1 MINMFKLICIIG
13 SLFFLNL
20 QIAYSQIAYSNG
32 INLKDSLKNVAKK
45 PLRIYHA
52 CRLSVKKPVIDGKL
66 DDTCWKTGK
75 WTSDYTQWI
84 PNEGAK
90 PSQPTKMKI
99 LYDDKNIYVAIRAF
113 DSIPEKISRI
123 AGRRDEFTGDM
134 VGIAFDS
141 YHDHRTGFEF
151 DVSAAGQKVDL
162 VITNPMNVDL
172 NWNAVWSAK
181 TAQED
186 SAWTTEIEIPLS
198 QLRYSND
205 SVQVWGLHAWRWIN
219 RYQEESDWELQSST
233 GPGILYLF
241 GELHGIKGLP
251 KSRRIEIMPY
261 MSGKFN
267 TFKAEPNNPFA
278 DNGWSLAGNIGLD
291 AKIGLASNF
300 TVDLTVNPDFGQV
313 ETDPSVMNL
322 TAFEVFYGEK
332 RPFFLEGKN
341 IFSFDFDNSSL
352 FYSRRI
358 GHTPSF
364 RPSLSNNEFM
374 KYPDNTSILGA
385 AKVSGKTAKGLSIG
399 MLQCLT
405 ASEDARIY
413 SMGERKNINVEPL
426 TNYSL
431 VRVQQ
436 DFKQGNT
443 VLGGIFTS
451 TNRFINTPQLEF
463 MNRNAYTGG
472 IDFLHQWDDKEYF
485 LDAKL
490 VESSITGSREAMANL
505 QQSSARYYQRPD
517 IRYVQL
523 DTASNRLSGYGGDVR
538 IGKGSKGLLRYSTEL
553 IWRSPG
559 LDLNDM
565 GFMQMADVIKQK
577 NSVYCFVNKQVSI
590 FRTYNISLSETNNWD
605 FGLRYS
611 SSNAN
616 LSAYFEFLNK
626 WAVNTSVSYMT
637 PSLDTRI
644 LRGGSAMLLPNVW
657 YENLYVRTD
666 PSLKFCFELNTELST
681 SGFDSAR
688 YYSVQPS
695 IKYTPINALKLSTSF
710 NYSGN
715 QNDLQY
721 ITTVNGDNNPKYI
734 LGKIDQKTLGVT
746 FRVDYNITPELSI
759 QYYGSPFATVGKY
772 SGFKRVTDPK
782 ASNYTDRFA
791 GLAPTLSSSNTY
803 EVSENN
809 NNYNFWNPDF
819 NFNQFRS
826 NLVFRWE
833 FLPGSQFY
841 LVWSQDRTAFSQPG
855 SQNLNNGM
863 SGIKGIF
870 PNNIFLAKFNYWFS
884 I

>member
-1 MINMFKLICIIG
+1 MKTGFKLICIIG
-13 SLFFLNL
+13 SLFFFNS
-20 QIAYSQIAYSNG
+20 QMAYSIG
-32 INLKDSLKNVAKK
+32 GNLKDSLKNVAKK
-45 PLRIYHA
+45 PLRIYHTN
-52 CRLSVKKPVIDGKL
+52 RIFSEKPVIDGKL
-66 DDTCWKTGK
+66 DDDCWKTGE
-75 WTSDYTQWI
+75 WSGNYTQWI
-84 PNEGAK
+84 PNEGAQ
-90 PSQPTKMKI
+90 PSQPTYMKI

-113 DSIPEKISRI
+113 DSIPGKICRK

-141 YHDHRTGFEF
+141 YHDRRTGFEF

-162 VITNPMNVDL
+162 MVTNPCNVDM
-172 NWNAVWSAK
+172 NWNAVWYAK
-181 TAQED
+181 TAKED

-205 SVQVWGLHAWRWIN
+205 SVQVWGIHAWRWID
-219 RYQEESDWELQSST
+219 RFQQESDWELQSST

-267 TFKAEPNNPFA
+267 TFKAEPNNLFA
-278 DNGWSLAGNIGLD
+278 DKGHNWAGNVGLD

-313 ETDPSVMNL
+313 EADPSMMNL
-322 TAFEVFYGEK
+322 TAFETFYDEK

-358 GHTPSF
+358 GHSPSF
-364 RPSLSNNEFM
+364 YPSLTNNEFM

-399 MLQCLT
+399 ILQSLT
-405 ASEDARIY
+405 ASEDARID
-413 SMGERKNINVEPL
+413 SLGKRKNLNVEPL
-426 TNYSL
+426 TNYSV

-472 IDFLHQWDDKEYF
+472 IDFLHQWHDKEYY

-490 VESSITGSREAMANL
+490 VASSITGSREAMANL
-505 QQSSARYYQRPD
+505 QQSSARYYQRAD
-517 IRYVQL
+517 IHYAQL
-523 DTASNRLSGYGGDVR
+523 DTNSNRLSGYGGDVK
-538 IGKGSKGLLRYSTEL
+538 IGKGSKGLWRYSTEL

-565 GFMQMADVIKQK
+565 GFMQMADIIKQK
-577 NSVYCFVNKQVSI
+577 NSVYYFVNKSVSI
-590 FRTYNISLSETNNWD
+590 FRTYNVSLSETNNWD
-605 FGLRYS
+605 FGLNYL

-616 LSAYFEFLNK
+616 LSAYLEFLNK
-626 WAVNTSVSYMT
+626 WAVSTSLSYTT
-637 PSLDTRI
+637 PSLDPRI
-644 LRGGSAMLLPNVW
+644 LRGGNAMLLPNVW
-657 YENLYVRTD
+657 YQSLYARTD
-666 PSLKFCFELNTELST
+666 PSAKICFELNSELST
-681 SGFDSAR
+681 SGCGSAR

-695 IKYTPINALKLSTSF
+695 IRFTPINTLKLSTSF

-715 QNDLQY
+715 RNDLQY
-721 ITTVNGDNNPKYI
+721 ITTTNSDNGQRYI
-734 LGKIDQKTLGVT
+734 LGKIDQQTLGIT
-746 FRVDYNITPELSI
+746 FRVDYNVTPELSI

-772 SGFKRVTDPK
+772 SDLKRVTDPK
-782 ASNYTDRFA
+782 ASNYSDRFT
-791 GLAPTLSSSNTY
+791 GLASTLNSSNTY

-819 NFNQFRS
+819 NFSQFRS

-833 FLPGSQFY
+833 YRPGSQFY

-855 SQNLNNGM
+855 SHNLNDSM

-870 PNNIFLAKFNYWFS
+870 PNNILLAKFNYWFS

>member
-1 MINMFKLICIIG
+1 MKNTFKQICIIG
-13 SLFFLNL
+13 SLLFLNL
-20 QIAYSQIAYSNG
+20 SLAYSNG
-32 INLKDSLKNVAKK
+32 DNLKDSLKNTTKK
-45 PLRIYHA
+45 PLRIYHTSRIIA
-52 CRLSVKKPVIDGKL
+52 EKPVINGKL
-66 DDTCWKTGK
+66 DDSCWKTGE
-75 WTSDYTQWI
+75 WTGNYTQWI

-90 PSQPTKMKI
+90 PSQPTYMKI
-99 LYDDKNIYVAIRAF
+99 LYDDKNIYIAIRAF
-113 DSIPEKISRI
+113 DSLPRKISRK

-134 VGIAFDS
+134 VGVAFDS
-141 YHDHRTGFEF
+141 YHDRRTGFEF

-162 VITNPMNVDL
+162 VVTNPCSVDF
-172 NWNAVWSAK
+172 NWNAVWYAK
-181 TAQED
+181 TAKED
-186 SAWTTEIEIPLS
+186 SAWTTEIQIPLS

-205 SVQVWGLHAWRWIN
+205 SVQVWVLNAWRWID
-219 RYQEESDWELQSST
+219 RFQQENDWELQSST

-241 GELHGIKGLP
+241 GELHGINGLP
-251 KSRRIEIMPY
+251 TSRRIEIMPY
-261 MSGKFN
+261 TSGKFN

-278 DNGWSLAGNIGLD
+278 NKGRSFAGNIGLD

-300 TVDLTVNPDFGQV
+300 TVDLTVNPEFGQV
-313 ETDPSVMNL
+313 EADPSVMNL
-322 TAFEVFYGEK
+322 TAFETFYDEK

-358 GHTPSF
+358 GQTPSF
-364 RPSLSNNEFM
+364 YPSLANNEYI

-385 AKVSGKTAKGLSIG
+385 AKISGKTAKGLSIG
-399 MLQCLT
+399 VLQCLT
-405 ASEDARIY
+405 ASMDARID
-413 SMGERKNINVEPL
+413 SLGKRKNMNVEPL
-426 TNYSL
+426 TNYSV

-451 TNRFINTPQLEF
+451 TNRFLNTPQLEF

-472 IDFLHQWDDKEYF
+472 IDFLHQWHDKEYF

-490 VESSITGSREAMANL
+490 VASSITGSREAMANL

-517 IRYVQL
+517 IQYVSL
-523 DTASNRLSGYGGDVR
+523 DTTSNHLSGYGGDVK
-538 IGKGSKGLLRYSTEL
+538 IGKGSKGLWRYSTEL

-577 NSVYCFVNKQVSI
+577 NSVYYFVNKQVSV
-590 FRTYNISLSETNNWD
+590 FRTYNASLSETNNWD
-605 FGLRYS
+605 FALRYI
-611 SSNAN
+611 SSNVN

-626 WAVNTSVSYMT
+626 WAVSTSASYT
-637 PSLDTRI
+637 TQSLDTRI
-644 LRGGSAMLLPNVW
+644 LRGGSAMLLPATW
-657 YENLYVRTD
+657 YQSLYAKTD
-666 PSLKFCFELNTELST
+666 PSAKICFELNTELST
-681 SGFDSAR
+681 SGSGSAR

-695 IKYTPINALKLSTSF
+695 LKYTPINMLKLSASF

-715 QNDLQY
+715 RNDLQY
-721 ITTVNGDNNPKYI
+721 ITTTNSDNQQRYI
-734 LGKIDQKTLGVT
+734 LGKIEQKTLGIT

-772 SGFKRVTDPK
+772 SDFKRVT
-782 ASNYTDRFA
+782 NYRANNYPDRFVE
-791 GLAPTLSSSNTY
+791 LTPTLNSSNTY
-803 EVSENN
+803 QVSENN
-809 NNYNFWNPDF
+809 NSYNFGNPDF
-819 NFNQFRS
+819 NFSQFRS

-833 FLPGSQFY
+833 YRPGSQFY

-855 SQNLNNGM
+855 SQNLSDSM
-863 SGIKGIF
+863 SGLKGIF
-870 PNNIFLAKFNYWFS
+870 PNNILLAKFSYWFS